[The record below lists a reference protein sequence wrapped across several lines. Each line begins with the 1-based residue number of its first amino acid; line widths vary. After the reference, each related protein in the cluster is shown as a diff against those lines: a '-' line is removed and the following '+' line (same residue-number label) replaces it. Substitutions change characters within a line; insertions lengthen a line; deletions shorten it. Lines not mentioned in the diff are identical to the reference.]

1 MATINVTELAEKL
14 ETTPR
19 TARKFLRSIT
29 PVEDQPGKG
38 GRWSIEKGQVRT
50 LTKKFKD
57 YQDEHMRVPEV
68 PEDDEPDEHD
78 SDTEQPSLA

>member
-1 MATINVTELAEKL
+1 MATLNVKELSEQL

-38 GRWSIEKGQVRT
+38 GRWQIQKAQVRS
-50 LTKKFKD
+50 LRKKFEAF
-57 YQDEHMRVPEV
+57 QEEHMRVA
-68 PEDDEPDEHD
+68 EPA
-78 SDTEQPSLA
+78 SDTAPQEVVIETE

>member
-29 PVEDQPGKG
+29 PVEEQPGKG
-38 GRWSIEKGQVRT
+38 GRWSIQKAQVRS
-50 LTKKFKD
+50 LTKKFQD
-57 YQDEHMRVPEV
+57 YQDEHMRVPEAPDAIE
-68 PEDDEPDEHD
+68 PEGRD
-78 SDTEQPSLA
+78 DTEELED